1 MNGRYA
7 FCAICVK
14 HIIPENN
21 QNSQERKSAIVQI
34 KVYDTFSG
42 AVIQNLDKACRL
54 GKEIHNYSSVLKAH
68 PQNEHQFLSCCDGGI
83 TVLYDVKRLEVVQ
96 EIQEYATYSIE
107 SYCMNN
113 AVDVDFSS
121 DGQYIALSSIYGTIT
136 VYTTNEQN
144 LARYEGTRV
153 QQFFAYDN

>member
-1 MNGRYA
+1 
-7 FCAICVK
+7 
-14 HIIPENN
+14 
-21 QNSQERKSAIVQI
+21 
-34 KVYDTFSG
+34 
-42 AVIQNLDKACRL
+42 
-54 GKEIHNYSSVLKAH
+54 
-68 PQNEHQFLSCCDGGI
+68 
-83 TVLYDVKRLEVVQ
+83 
-96 EIQEYATYSIE
+96 
-107 SYCMNN
+107 MNN